1 MTTFQQ
7 SVAAAAKRNGSS
19 VTDTFYSV
27 TNERTNGYAN
37 ERVDA
42 GGRNERAPTTLPIR
56 TPHLLKIRAACARV
70 TIDRT
75 NNRTRSDLNKHSCG
89 SSSRRHRSRWTM
101 GSGTCCGDSDRRS
114 SSRVDRWNGDRWFR
128 RRRRGAV
135 GRRGGRRGTVCLRA
149 GDASRKT
156 VKEER
161 RRVRRR
167 RVVTKTTMTMVGVFG
182 FTCARTGRGVDTA
195 CRCAPS

>member
-7 SVAAAAKRNGSS
+7 SELLLLLQKRNGSA

-27 TNERTNGYAN
+27 NERTSTRTGRRGWTKRTRADDSSDS
-37 ERVDA
+37 DA
-42 GGRNERAPTTLPIR
+42 APT
-56 TPHLLKIRAACARV
+56 KDSSGVCACD
-70 TIDRT
+70 DRS
-75 NNRTRSDLNKHSCG
+75 NKQRTRSDLDKHSCG

-101 GSGTCCGDSDRRS
+101 GSGTCCEDSDRRS

-135 GRRGGRRGTVCLRA
+135 GRRGGLRGTVCLRA

-182 FTCARTGRGVDTA
+182 FICARTGRGVDTA